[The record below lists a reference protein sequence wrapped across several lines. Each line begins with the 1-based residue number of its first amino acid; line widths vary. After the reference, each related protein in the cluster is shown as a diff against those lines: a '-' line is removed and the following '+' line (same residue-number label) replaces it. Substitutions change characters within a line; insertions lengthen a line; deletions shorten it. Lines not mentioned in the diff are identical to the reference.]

1 MLCLADRGKS
11 ELQFELSFTIIG
23 LVDQKL
29 WSFKVRKIHY
39 HVKKTISDNVY
50 NDVDYD

>member
-1 MLCLADRGKS
+1 MYRTILDLKRKVNTQNMLCLADKGKS

-29 WSFKVRKIHY
+29 
-39 HVKKTISDNVY
+39 
-50 NDVDYD
+50 